1 MPLATAPAA
10 VTLDLSEQLLR
21 VLASVLDIRQVFP
34 QVSAIA
40 NQVLPHDR
48 MTMSLHDGDQTCI
61 THAASNGDGPMVVRV
76 TGADIKSMTEG
87 FSRIVDDSQSHHSEM
102 TFDPP
107 DHRDR
112 LLAAA

>member
-1 MPLATAPAA
+1 MSSAIAAAA

-61 THAASNGDGPMVVRV
+61 THAASNDDGPMVVRI
-76 TGADIKSMTEG
+76 TGPCDRAWFGRHRKSCWTF
-87 FSRIVDDSQSHHSEM
+87 FSPHGHDVCAQTS
-102 TFDPP
+102 
-107 DHRDR
+107 
-112 LLAAA
+112 